1 MFGMLEIT
9 QDDMSRIT
17 AAVGVMLLSIT
28 ENATSKKDI
37 DEAIELHKL
46 HKKLIGAMAAMA
58 KAAKENGRGEG
69 RAK

>member
-17 AAVGVMLLSIT
+17 AAVGVMLVSIT
-28 ENATSKKDI
+28 ENATSEEEI

-46 HKKLIGAMAAMA
+46 HKKLIGAMEAMA
-58 KAAKENGRGEG
+58 KAAKNGCGDG